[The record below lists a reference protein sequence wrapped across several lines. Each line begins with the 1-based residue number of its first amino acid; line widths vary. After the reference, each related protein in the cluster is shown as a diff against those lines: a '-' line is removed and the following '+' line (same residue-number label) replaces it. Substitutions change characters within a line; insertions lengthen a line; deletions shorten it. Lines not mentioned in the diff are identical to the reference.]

1 MRRKFRQLR
10 GVGPFI
16 LIVLAIT
23 AFSQGC
29 GSYSTTSRTAKDI
42 KSIYIPFF
50 ENTTAE
56 PNLEITVTESIVANL
71 ISDNTIRVADEDRA
85 DAVLQGSII
94 SFENRPFSFNQD
106 LNAEE
111 YRVIIRVRV
120 SLFKQGTNEPIWS
133 DQTINGDG
141 SYFLEP
147 VNDGNT
153 LDDAIGEA
161 ISEITDRILNLTV
174 QDW

>member
-1 MRRKFRQLR
+1 MRRKFRPHR
-10 GVGPFI
+10 GRGPLI
-16 LIVLAIT
+16 LAVIAI
-23 AFSQGC
+23 AALSHGC

-42 KSIYIPFF
+42 KSVYIPFF

-71 ISDNTIRVADEDRA
+71 ISDNTIGVADEDQA
-85 DAVLQGSII
+85 DAVLQGSVI

-120 SLFKQGTNEPIWS
+120 SLLKLGTNDPIWEN
-133 DQTINGDG
+133 QTINGDG

-147 VNDGNT
+147 VDGGNT
-153 LDDAIGEA
+153 LDDAINEA
-161 ISEITDRILNLTV
+161 ISEITDRIINLTV